1 MEDVLLG
8 LPKIDYDRTAENVV
22 EFLTNRSYYP
32 RLYDICMQAN
42 PENLKS
48 PSLSGMPGGS
58 VGNSN
63 EEKMVKYLYAKAIV
77 DGVRQT
83 IDKGSNE
90 LKVVF
95 NNVTGEISS
104 VEAMQMLHYEK
115 TKYYLIRKR
124 ALNEFADILEVQN
137 LHCPD
142 LHIYIW
148 ALHKNGNQREFL
160 KTYIE
165 NKRKKLNGKGGIIV
179 LSKDNE

>member
-48 PSLSGMPGGS
+48 PSLNGMPGGS

-83 IDKGSNE
+83 INKGSNE

-95 NNVTGEISS
+95 NNITGKISS
-104 VEAMQMLHYEK
+104 VEAMQMLHSEK
-115 TKYYLIRKR
+115 TRYYLIRKR

-148 ALHKNGNQREFL
+148 TLHKNGNQREFL

-165 NKRKKLNGKGGIIV
+165 NERRKLNGKGGIIV

>member
-1 MEDVLLG
+1 MLLD
-8 LPKIDYDRTAENVV
+8 LPQIDYDGTADNVV
-22 EFLTNRSYYP
+22 KFLTNRSYYP
-32 RLYDICMQAN
+32 RLYDIYMQAN
-42 PENLKS
+42 PEKLKS
-48 PSLSGMPGGS
+48 PSLSGMPGSS

-63 EEKMVKYLYAKAIV
+63 ENKMIKYLYAKAIV

-95 NNVTGEISS
+95 SNITGEISS

-115 TKYYLIRKR
+115 TRYYLIRKR

-142 LHIYIW
+142 LHVYIW
-148 ALHKNGNQREFL
+148 PLHKSGNQREFL

-165 NKRKKLNGKGGIIV
+165 NKRKKLNGKGVIIV

>member
-32 RLYDICMQAN
+32 RLYDVCMQAN

-83 IDKGSNE
+83 INKGSNE

-95 NNVTGEISS
+95 SNVTGEISS

-115 TKYYLIRKR
+115 TRYYLIRKQ

-142 LHIYIW
+142 LHIYI
-148 ALHKNGNQREFL
+148 
-160 KTYIE
+160 
-165 NKRKKLNGKGGIIV
+165 
-179 LSKDNE
+179 

>member
-1 MEDVLLG
+1 
-8 LPKIDYDRTAENVV
+8 
-22 EFLTNRSYYP
+22 
-32 RLYDICMQAN
+32 
-42 PENLKS
+42 
-48 PSLSGMPGGS
+48 
-58 VGNSN
+58 
-63 EEKMVKYLYAKAIV
+63 
-77 DGVRQT
+77 
-83 IDKGSNE
+83 
-90 LKVVF
+90 
-95 NNVTGEISS
+95 
-104 VEAMQMLHYEK
+104 MLRYEK

>member
-1 MEDVLLG
+1 MALRFIEIILLQSFKQKYHKECGLVEDMLLD
-8 LPKIDYDRTAENVV
+8 LPQIDYDGTAGNVV
-22 EFLTNRSYYP
+22 KFLTNRRYYP

-42 PENLKS
+42 PEKLKS

-63 EEKMVKYLYAKAIV
+63 ENKMVKYLYAKAIV

-83 IDKGSNE
+83 IDKGSHE

-95 NNVTGEISS
+95 SNITGETSAA
-104 VEAMQMLHYEK
+104 EAMQMLHYEK
-115 TKYYLIRKR
+115 TRYYLVRKQ

-142 LHIYIW
+142 LHIYI
-148 ALHKNGNQREFL
+148 
-160 KTYIE
+160 
-165 NKRKKLNGKGGIIV
+165 
-179 LSKDNE
+179 

>member
-1 MEDVLLG
+1 M
-8 LPKIDYDRTAENVV
+8 KNIDYNKTADNVAR
-22 EFLTNRSYYP
+22 FLTDKRYYP
-32 RLYDICMQAN
+32 RMYRIYTQAN
-42 PENLKS
+42 PEHLQS
-48 PSLSGMPGGS
+48 PSLSGMPKS
-58 VGNSN
+58 NYGNSN
-63 EEKMVKYLYAKAIV
+63 EEKMTKYIEAKAIV

-115 TKYYLIRKR
+115 TRYYLIRKR

-142 LHIYIW
+142 LHAYI
-148 ALHKNGNQREFL
+148 
-160 KTYIE
+160 
-165 NKRKKLNGKGGIIV
+165 
-179 LSKDNE
+179 